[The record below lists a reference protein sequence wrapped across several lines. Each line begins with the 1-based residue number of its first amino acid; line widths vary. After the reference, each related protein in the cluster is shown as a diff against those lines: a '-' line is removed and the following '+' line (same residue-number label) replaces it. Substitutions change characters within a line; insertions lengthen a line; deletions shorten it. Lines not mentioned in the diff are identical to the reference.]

1 MAWTKATYLSRTREW
16 MDATGSDR
24 WSDAFLYALLGFAFR
39 EEWKG
44 LLDASPYYRFAQRSV
59 TTDSDGQFTLA
70 SLDSGSGDSEQN
82 LNKILTVTD
91 GNAVVYRETEFMAVP
106 LGTVGTANALEYDRR
121 YYLRGDSVQMLP
133 TTGGLALTVTVN
145 YFPTPIDDLSGDSI
159 EADFPAGYENVVAL
173 CAASDA
179 LLKGGAEAG
188 ATNDLQQLAQ
198 KYRQALYA
206 DVARRTATPTLLSF
220 SDRAAEWGA

>member
-44 LLDASPYYRFAQRSV
+44 MLDAAPYYRFAQRSV
-59 TTDSDGQFTLA
+59 TTDANGVFPLSD
-70 SLDSGSGDSEQN
+70 LDSGSGDSEQN

-91 GNAVVYRETEFMAVP
+91 GNAVVFRETDFSVVP
-106 LGTVGTANALEYDRR
+106 LGTVGTANNLLWDRR
-121 YYLRGDSVQMLP
+121 YYLTGNNVQILP
-133 TTGGLALTVTVN
+133 ASGAQALTVAVN
-145 YFPTPIDDLSGDSI
+145 YFPTPIDDLSGDSV

-173 CAASDA
+173 VAASNA

-198 KYRQALYA
+198 QFRQALYA
-206 DVARRTATPTLLSF
+206 DIARRTATPMLLGF
-220 SDRAAEWGA
+220 SDRAQDWGA

>member
-44 LLDASPYYRFAQRSV
+44 LLDAAPYYRFAQRSV
-59 TTDSDGQFTLA
+59 TTDANGVFTLA

-91 GNAVVYRETEFMAVP
+91 GNSVVYRETDFSVVP
-106 LGTVGTANALEYDRR
+106 LGTVGTANSLLYDRR
-121 YYLRGDSVQMLP
+121 YYLVGDSVQILP
-133 TTGGLALTVTVN
+133 ATGGQALTVSVN
-145 YFPTPIDDLSGDSI
+145 YTPTPIDDLSGDTV

-173 CAASDA
+173 MAASDA

-188 ATNDLQQLAQ
+188 ATNDLRELAM
-198 KYRQALYA
+198 KYRQSLYA
-206 DVARRTATPTLLSF
+206 DIARRTATPMLLGF
-220 SDRAAEWGA
+220 SDRASEWGA